1 MSFKSMNSKLSLAF
15 LLLSFALGAAHAQ
28 SDATEEA
35 VQRLVHSHD
44 PSIFVATGALYLKQ
58 EAIRT
63 ARGNALSPTARAEV
77 ERIIDANVRG
87 TTWFYAGLSAAVAPY
102 LTAEEADEVATHFA
116 TDTGRL
122 QRRAI
127 ELAVGEVLMN
137 VYTFT
142 DRIDYRVKDSSRE
155 LEALQE
161 AVGPLRGTCACP
173 TPRELNELTPVSEG
187 GPLPGVED
195 LSDRPEAVKFASRG
209 AGVKYMKVL
218 MIQGIESMTNHF
230 ESVARQI
237 RSVAAA
243 DNASRQ

>member
-1 MSFKSMNSKLSLAF
+1 VS
-15 LLLSFALGAAHAQ
+15 
-28 SDATEEA
+28 
-35 VQRLVHSHD
+35 
-44 PSIFVATGALYLKQ
+44 
-58 EAIRT
+58 
-63 ARGNALSPTARAEV
+63 
-77 ERIIDANVRG
+77 
-87 TTWFYAGLSAAVAPY
+87 PY

-142 DRIDYRVKDSSRE
+142 DRIDYRIKESSRE

-161 AVGPLRGTCACP
+161 VVGP
-173 TPRELNELTPVSEG
+173 NELTRVSQG
-187 GPLPGVED
+187 NALPGVED

-209 AGVKYMKVL
+209 AGIEYMKVL

-230 ESVARQI
+230 ESVARQV

-243 DNASRQ
+243 DSASR